1 MFGFLADKAK
11 ALSEAV
17 SETVVSAKD
26 AVLNSVGEGANVATE
41 YLEKNWPQI
50 ERVVVDGLLTVT
62 HDRIKDDEAFCLL
75 RKKLLSFC
83 PRLYVFCFQGRRSSP
98 IPKNIVSRSLS
109 C

>member
-41 YLEKNWPQI
+41 YLEKK
-50 ERVVVDGLLTVT
+50 LAA
-62 HDRIKDDEAFCLL
+62 DRAC
-75 RKKLLSFC
+75 
-83 PRLYVFCFQGRRSSP
+83 GG
-98 IPKNIVSRSLS
+98 
-109 C
+109 